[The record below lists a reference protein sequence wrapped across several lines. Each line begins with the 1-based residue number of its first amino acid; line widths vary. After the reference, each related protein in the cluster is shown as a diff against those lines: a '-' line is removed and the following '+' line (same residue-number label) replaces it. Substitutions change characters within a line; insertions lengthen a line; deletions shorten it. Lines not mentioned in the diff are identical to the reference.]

1 MPYIVLNT
9 KTESLEKVG
18 PSLYYCSRDVLKE
31 YPHGFWFKKKR
42 VKKFR
47 LQQRT
52 KQVGYILLWYKI
64 ADDKQKNRKVINRMM
79 EKSLGFPLNK
89 WLYAFPYVH
98 YTNDMPFLPPHKIY
112 ARGKQLGIKI
122 SKKSVLT
129 PLGKTQ
135 KRITEKAEHYIRSK
149 YEQLIRRVLHASYT
163 RRNRSELRLTYKKL
177 KQKGRVLSVVLGINV
192 NKLERKAYRYILKWE
207 KRGQT

>member
-1 MPYIVLNT
+1 MVVDT
-9 KTESLEKVG
+9 KSEELEQVG
-18 PSLYYCSRDVLKE
+18 PSLYHCSRDTLKE
-31 YPHGFWFKKKR
+31 YPDAFWFKKKK

-52 KQVGYILLWYKI
+52 KQVGYILLWYTVVH
-64 ADDKQKNRKVINRMM
+64 DKQKNRKIMHRMM
-79 EKSLGFPLNK
+79 ERSLGFPLTTR
-89 WLYAFPYVH
+89 LYAFPYVH
-98 YTNDMPFLPPHKIY
+98 YTNDMPFLPPYKIY
-112 ARGKQLGIKI
+112 SRGKQLGIKI
-122 SKKSVLT
+122 SKRSVLT

-135 KRITEKAEHYIRSK
+135 KQITEKAEHYIRSK

-177 KQKGRVLSVVLGINV
+177 KQKGRVLSAVLGINV

-207 KRGQT
+207 KKGQT